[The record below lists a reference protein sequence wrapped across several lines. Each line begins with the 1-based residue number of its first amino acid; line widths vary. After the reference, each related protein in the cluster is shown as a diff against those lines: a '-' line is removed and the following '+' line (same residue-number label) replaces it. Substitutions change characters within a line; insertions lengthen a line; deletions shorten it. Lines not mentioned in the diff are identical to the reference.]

1 LSRTAEANVG
11 LDLAAIEVRRFVM
24 IRVAVAEEQRIPR
37 WALAEA
43 LGKTADLE
51 IVGQAGTVEDTL
63 DMVRKVKP
71 EVLVVDTTIPD
82 HSGFDVLAQ
91 LRDFAVG
98 PLVVVLAPFTEPAY
112 AARAIGA
119 GAHGY
124 VAKSAAPEEL
134 IKAIRTVTRGEQV
147 SPPGVDKLLAA
158 GDGHLAS
165 ALTARETQVMEM
177 LARGMTNREIAH
189 DLDISINT
197 VDTHRGHVLKKL
209 ALRNNAELARFA
221 VKHGYVTL

>member
-1 LSRTAEANVG
+1 
-11 LDLAAIEVRRFVM
+11 M
-24 IRVAVAEEQRIPR
+24 IRVAIAEEQRIAR

-43 LGKTADLE
+43 LGKNADLE

-63 DMVRKVKP
+63 AMARRVKP

-91 LRDFAVG
+91 LRDITAG
-98 PLVVVLAPFTEPAY
+98 PLILVLAPFTEPAY

-134 IKAIRTVTRGEQV
+134 VEAIRAVTRGEQV
-147 SPPGVDKLLAA
+147 IPPGVDKLLAA
-158 GDGHLAS
+158 GDVQPTS
-165 ALTARETQVMEM
+165 ALTRREAQVMEM
-177 LARGMTNREIAH
+177 LARGVTNREIAH
-189 DLDISINT
+189 DLDISVKT